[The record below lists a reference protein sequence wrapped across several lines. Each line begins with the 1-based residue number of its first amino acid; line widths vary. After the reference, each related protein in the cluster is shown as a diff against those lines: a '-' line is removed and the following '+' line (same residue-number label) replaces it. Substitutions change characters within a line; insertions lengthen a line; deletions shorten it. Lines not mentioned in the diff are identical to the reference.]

1 MFPLE
6 AKTNLNI
13 NDLNGFLDQTTWKES
28 IELVWTISVQ
38 VRVSTFFTTLLNSS
52 KGRIMKKNKSIFKDP
67 TSFRKM
73 PHVFEDSLHINP
85 DFYKTLTSLLQ
96 K

>member
-38 VRVSTFFTTLLNSS
+38 ARVSTFFTTLKWQQRENQEG
-52 KGRIMKKNKSIFKDP
+52 KQ
-67 TSFRKM
+67 
-73 PHVFEDSLHINP
+73 E
-85 DFYKTLTSLLQ
+85 LLQ
-96 K
+96 